1 MFRSSLIRTSLTLTS
16 FALAIGACG
25 KKSEDVGADTNDEE
39 MQPESSDAGD
49 ENDDENNDDADD
61 AESSDGSASMTTDP
75 STDDTGPAD
84 TGGDTTDGPVGFIM
98 QPDGGGV
105 AVECDVWAQDCPQG
119 EKCMPWANDGG
130 NAWNAT
136 RCSPVDDN
144 PGQVGDECTVEGSG
158 VSGIDSC
165 DIDMMCYY
173 VDAET
178 NLGQCVSFCQGS
190 EANPICDPGFVCTI
204 ANDGVLTLCRPE
216 CDPLLQDCL
225 EIAACLPAAGS
236 QFFTCIIDAS
246 GEAGAPGDAC
256 EFINA
261 CDPGMFCAD
270 AASVP
275 DCEGTG
281 CCSAFC
287 DLTAPDPSSFC
298 SLGAGQE
305 CVAWYEEGEAPPGYD
320 HVGACSLPL

>member
-1 MFRSSLIRTSLTLTS
+1 MSRSMSVVRSPLIWILPAA
-16 FALAIGACG
+16 FAVACG
-25 KKSEDVGADTNDEE
+25 DKDEGEANDSNGEE
-39 MQPESSDAGD
+39 MQPESSGGG
-49 ENDDENNDDADD
+49 NSGTDDNGGSGN
-61 AESSDGSASMTTDP
+61 AESPATTEPATEDSGPSDTTGSA
-75 STDDTGPAD
+75 DT
-84 TGGDTTDGPVGFIM
+84 TGGIGFIM
-98 QPDGGGV
+98 PPDGGGV
-105 AVECDVWAQDCPQG
+105 AVECDVWAQDCPPG

-130 NAWNAT
+130 SAWNAT
-136 RCSPVDDN
+136 RCSPVDEN
-144 PGQVGDECTVEGSG
+144 PGQVGDDCMVEGSG

-190 EANPICDPGFVCTI
+190 EANPLCDPGFVCTI

-216 CDPLLQDCL
+216 CDPLLQDCV

-246 GEAGAPGDAC
+246 GEAGAPGDPC

-261 CDPGMFCAD
+261 CDPGLFCASAD
-270 AASVP
+270 AVP
-275 DCEGTG
+275 DCAGANG
-281 CCSAFC
+281 CCAEFC
-287 DLTAPDPSSFC
+287 DLTAADPNSFC
-298 SLGAGQE
+298 SLGAGME
-305 CVAWYEEGEAPPGYD
+305 CVPWYAEGDAPPGYE